1 MSKSASAFIPQVAVS
16 QVSPWTFD
24 EVDQRAARFA
34 AKLKAQEEAESQE
47 RDQQAHQLGY
57 AEGYAIGYAAG
68 QAQGAAEATERTQTA
83 ADALLAQY
91 QQQTAQ
97 EAAQAIANIVQGI
110 SSQHAAVEKM
120 LADQVLQLVCAV
132 AKQVVRQELTLTPDA
147 VLPVVKEALDML
159 TADTKLAQVKLHPE
173 DLALV
178 ADDLRADYPSL
189 DMRFVADSTLDRG
202 GCVVQAAGMV
212 IDASVARRWQ
222 KAVAAW
228 GIAEQW
234 DKQLDEE
241 VANDEHD

>member
-1 MSKSASAFIPQVAVS
+1 MSKSASAFIPQVAGS
-16 QVSPWTFD
+16 QVSPWTFE

-57 AEGYAIGYAAG
+57 AQGYAEGFAAG
-68 QAQGAAEATERTQTA
+68 QAKGEAEATERTQAA
-83 ADALLAQY
+83 ADAMLAQF
-91 QQQTAQ
+91 QAHTAQ
-97 EAAQAIANIVQGI
+97 EAAQAIAQVVQGI
-110 SSQHAAVEKM
+110 SSQHAAVEKL
-120 LADQVLQLVCAV
+120 LADQVLQLVCAL

-159 TADTKLAQVKLHPE
+159 TTDTKLAQVKLHPE

-178 ADDLRADYPSL
+178 ADDLRAHYPAL
-189 DMRFVADSTLDRG
+189 DMRFVADVSLDRG

-212 IDASVARRWQ
+212 IDASVSRRWQ

-228 GIAEQW
+228 GIGQQW
-234 DKQLDEE
+234 DEE
-241 VANDEHD
+241 VAHDEHD